1 MARARAP
8 GVDTFIEALTTCIS
22 RVDNGAS
29 LALCQNRENCCMPC
43 AVAVAVAATSG
54 KPPLSQR
61 LGRGR
66 MHGPTERA
74 RPFASRAGYASFVA
88 APYLL
93 QRDIDLG

>member
-1 MARARAP
+1 
-8 GVDTFIEALTTCIS
+8 
-22 RVDNGAS
+22 
-29 LALCQNRENCCMPC
+29 MPC
-43 AVAVAVAATSG
+43 AVAVAVAVAATSG

-61 LGRGR
+61 LERGR